1 MHSQAAF
8 RATDAQALCL
18 LAVAIDVATQ
28 EEQRALISALSESP
42 ELAARLRAFQE
53 LNADIK

>member
-1 MHSQAAF
+1 
-8 RATDAQALCL
+8 L
-18 LAVAIDVATQ
+18 LAVAIDVAAQ